1 MRVLL
6 LFLLFAT
13 TLSAQETIYK
23 KGVVMDPLKIS
34 DTIEGTYSLYLPS
47 EFDGKKEFPVV
58 FIFDGEG
65 RGISAARLFQPAAE
79 EQGYILVSSNNV
91 DPAKDIKAN
100 LISAS
105 LLVQEVSKTLPI
117 DIQQISVAG
126 FADGAQ
132 VATALPLV
140 FNGIHGVIYIGDH
153 YFNFNLL
160 ENSKTAIGVGIAGNQ
175 QVNLGEMEMTAYQ
188 LRSLSIP
195 SQLYVFEGG
204 MEWPD
209 PQLISSALGS
219 LSLQAMRDEKRPI
232 NQGLVNELYREDLK
246 RADELMSSGNYLM
259 ARNFLDDLANK
270 YKDLIKTNEIRDR
283 SRQLDRSDNFK
294 EQQEEYAEMLAKEQR
309 LMDDF
314 LFYYNEDVER
324 ANFENLGWWN
334 YQKLQ
339 LQELTKGTN
348 KSEIAMGYRL
358 LDMLEK
364 MSDAKIASFEDE
376 RASQEEKLMAYMLA
390 TVFDQQNFEAYK
402 KVITLSTLEGDF
414 PTALFYLE
422 EMLKNGF
429 KDLDSLYEIEGTL
442 GLKITKE
449 FNWLIKK
456 YLGQSRYF
464 ENATSLD

>member
-1 MRVLL
+1 MRILL
-6 LFLLFAT
+6 LFLFVAA

-34 DTIEGTYSLYLPS
+34 DTIDGTYSLYLPS
-47 EFDGKKEFPVV
+47 EFDGKRELPVV

-65 RGISAARLFQPAAE
+65 RGVSAARLFQSAAE

-91 DPAKDIKAN
+91 DPGKEIKDN

-117 DIQQISVAG
+117 DIRQISVAG

-140 FNGIHGVIYIGDH
+140 FNGIHGVIYIGEH
-153 YFNFNLL
+153 YFNFDLL
-160 ENSKTAIGVGIAGNQ
+160 EKSKPAIGVGIVGNQ
-175 QVNLGEMEMTAYQ
+175 QVNVGEMEMTAYQ
-188 LRSLSIP
+188 LSSLKIP
-195 SQLYVFEGG
+195 NQLYVFEGG
-204 MEWPD
+204 MEWPE

-219 LSLQAMRDEKRPI
+219 LSLQAMRDKKQQM
-232 NQGLVNELYREDLK
+232 NQDLVNELFREDLK
-246 RADELMSSGNYLM
+246 RADQLMSSGNYLM

-270 YKDLIKTNEIRDR
+270 YEGLIKTNEIRDR

-294 EQQEEYAEMLAKEQR
+294 EQQEEYAEVLAKEQR
-309 LMDDF
+309 LIDDF
-314 LFYYNEDVER
+314 LFYYNEDVEK

-334 YQKLQ
+334 FQKLQ
-339 LQELTKGTN
+339 LQELTKGSN
-348 KSEIAMGYRL
+348 KSEVAMGYRL

-364 MSDAKIASFEDE
+364 MSEAKIASLEDE
-376 RASQEEKLMAYMLA
+376 KASQEEKLMTYMLA

-414 PTALFYLE
+414 PSALFYLE
-422 EMLKNGF
+422 EMLKNGYDDF
-429 KDLDSLYEIEGTL
+429 ESLYEIEGTL

-449 FNWLIKK
+449 YNWLIKK
-456 YLGQSRYF
+456 YLGESRYF